1 MMNKKT
7 IKKKNKKVLQGR
19 ISSLKGLINLRREW
33 LNKEVN
39 QARSTY
45 KVIKK
50 DTAQKEEELRVLQ
63 DRYNKLINPKT
74 MNYDTK
80 S

>member
-1 MMNKKT
+1 MNKKT

-19 ISSLKGLINLRREW
+19 IRSLEGLISLRKEW